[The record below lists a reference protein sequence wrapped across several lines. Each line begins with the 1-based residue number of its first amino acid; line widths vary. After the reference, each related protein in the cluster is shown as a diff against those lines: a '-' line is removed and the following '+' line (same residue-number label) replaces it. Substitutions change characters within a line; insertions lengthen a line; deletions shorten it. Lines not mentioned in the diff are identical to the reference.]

1 MGFLE
6 HLEELRWRLIK
17 SFISIIF
24 GSILSFSFIDKIL
37 SILLLPTLETT
48 IPINIQV
55 LSVQGMFIIKWFIS
69 FISGFILAFPVLIYQ
84 LWKFISPG
92 LKVNEKKY
100 VFPIVF
106 FSFSS
111 FVIGISFGY
120 FVLIP
125 FSLEFFSSI
134 GMGNVENNY

>member
-24 GSILSFSFIDKIL
+24 GSILSFSFIDEIL

-55 LSVQGMFIIKWFIS
+55 LSVNNIKATFREK
-69 FISGFILAFPVLIYQ
+69 ISG
-84 LWKFISPG
+84 KFGEDINLF
-92 LKVNEKKY
+92 LKTNNKT
-100 VFPIVF
+100 VFNKVESMEQTNLVYPYDP
-106 FSFSS
+106 
-111 FVIGISFGY
+111 FVTITQ
-120 FVLIP
+120 
-125 FSLEFFSSI
+125 
-134 GMGNVENNY
+134 